1 MKKSLLA
8 LSVSI
13 ALLNIT
19 GIAQAKTDIAAA
31 TNVAAGKA
39 KSASC
44 AGCHGEDG
52 NSMMPLFPKL
62 ADQNEE
68 YLVKQME
75 AFKDG
80 TRADP
85 TMSAM
90 VAGLST
96 QDMQD
101 IAAFYEKQKVTKN
114 TLPPLELNDDD
125 DDEGEDEHVAELTEE
140 EALAT
145 ATAAKEQAAAN
156 KQSAQEQ
163 QDALLV
169 LGYDVYRNGDLER
182 EISACIACHGPYGE
196 GNKPASFPALQGQHA
211 DYLIKTLTDFKN
223 NVRSNNPD
231 NMMHMIANKMTDEE
245 IKGIAYHVSVM
256 ESN

>member
-13 ALLNIT
+13 VLLNIT
-19 GIAQAKTDIAAA
+19 GTAQAKTEGTAT

-39 KSASC
+39 KSAPC

-68 YLVKQME
+68 YLVQQME

-80 TRADP
+80 TRTDAV
-85 TMSAM
+85 MGAM

-101 IAAFYEKQKVTKN
+101 IAAFYEQQKVTKN
-114 TLPPLELNDDD
+114 TLPPLELDDD
-125 DDEGEDEHVAELTEE
+125 DDEELEAEQGDNETLAAQEQVAV
-140 EALAT
+140 
-145 ATAAKEQAAAN
+145 N
-156 KQSAQEQ
+156 KQTAQEQ
-163 QDALLV
+163 QDALLA

-196 GNKPASFPALQGQHA
+196 GNKPAAFPALQGQHA

-231 NMMHMIANKMTDEE
+231 NMMHMIAHKMTEEE

>member
-8 LSVSI
+8 LSVSF
-13 ALLNIT
+13 ALLNIS
-19 GIAQAKTDIAAA
+19 GVAQAKTDAAA
-31 TNVAAGKA
+31 VTNVAAGKA

-80 TRADP
+80 TRTDP

-101 IAAFYEKQKVTKN
+101 IAAFYEKQKVTQN
-114 TLPPLELNDDD
+114 TLPALELG
-125 DDEGEDEHVAELTEE
+125 DDEDESAAELTEE
-140 EALAT
+140 EALAA
-145 ATAAKEQAAAN
+145 ATASKEQAEAN
-156 KQSAQEQ
+156 KQAAQEQ
-163 QDALLV
+163 QDELLA

-223 NVRSNNPD
+223 NVRSNNPE
-231 NMMHMIANKMTDEE
+231 NMMHMIAHKMTEEE

-256 ESN
+256 KSN

>member
-13 ALLNIT
+13 ALLNIS
-19 GIAQAKTDIAAA
+19 GIAQAKTDVAAA

-80 TRADP
+80 TRTDA
-85 TMSAM
+85 TMSSM

-101 IAAFYEKQKVTKN
+101 IAAFYEKQKVTQN
-114 TLPPLELNDDD
+114 TLPALEVDD
-125 DDEGEDEHVAELTEE
+125 DDEDESAVELTEE
-140 EALAT
+140 EALAA
-145 ATAAKEQAAAN
+145 ATAAKEQAEAS
-156 KQSAQEQ
+156 KQAAQEQ
-163 QDALLV
+163 QDALLA

-223 NVRSNNPD
+223 NVRSNNPE
-231 NMMHMIANKMTDEE
+231 NMMHMISNKMTDEE

-256 ESN
+256 KSN

>member
-13 ALLNIT
+13 ALLNIS
-19 GIAQAKTDIAAA
+19 GIAQAKTDVAAA

-39 KSASC
+39 KSAPC

-80 TRADP
+80 TRTDAA
-85 TMSAM
+85 MSAM

-96 QDMQD
+96 QDMQN
-101 IAAFYEKQKVTKN
+101 IADFYEKQKVTQN
-114 TLPPLELNDDD
+114 TLPPLEL
-125 DDEGEDEHVAELTEE
+125 DDEDEEESAVEETLTEE

-145 ATAAKEQAAAN
+145 AKEKEEASKQA
-156 KQSAQEQ
+156 AQEQ
-163 QDALLV
+163 QDALLA

-196 GNKPASFPALQGQHA
+196 GNKPAAFPALQGQHA

-231 NMMHMIANKMTDEE
+231 NIMHMIANKMTDEE

-256 ESN
+256 KSN

>member
-13 ALLNIT
+13 ALLNIS
-19 GIAQAKTDIAAA
+19 GIAQAKPTTKINAEPNA
-31 TNVAAGKA
+31 TAGKT
-39 KSASC
+39 KSESC
-44 AGCHGEDG
+44 AGCHGEGG

-80 TRADP
+80 SRVGP

-90 VAGLST
+90 VATLTSK
-96 QDMQD
+96 DFRD
-101 IAAFYEKQKVTKN
+101 IASYYEKQKVTAN
-114 TLPPLELNDDD
+114 SLPEFDID
-125 DDEGEDEHVAELTEE
+125 DDETASDLSEE
-140 EALAT
+140 EAVAAT
-145 ATAAKEQAAAN
+145 EAKKQA
-156 KQSAQEQ
+156 AQEQ
-163 QDALLV
+163 QDAMLAQ
-169 LGYDVYRNGDLER
+169 GYDIYRNGDLES

-223 NVRSNNPD
+223 NARTKDSENI
-231 NMMHMIANKMTDEE
+231 MHMVAKKMTEKE
-245 IKGIAYHVSVM
+245 IKAVAYHISIM
-256 ESN
+256 KSN